1 MKREKILEKERNLV
15 EYKSIS
21 GSIDASSEEDNSE
34 DEYISMNSLENIR
47 SGKNWIQ
54 ISMQEMPDWRYVTEL
69 GNNTVSVK
77 DQNSQRKEWEKF
89 YTRYLM

>member
-47 SGKNWIQ
+47 SGKK
-54 ISMQEMPDWRYVTEL
+54 L
-69 GNNTVSVK
+69 NTNINARDARLK
-77 DQNSQRKEWEKF
+77 ICD
-89 YTRYLM
+89 